1 MSYRMARTF
10 SRIAKL
16 GEKAVAT
23 PIAPKTA
30 TSCSNAPAGPTPD
43 PKALLVELN
52 VRVAAYN
59 ADKPEADQ
67 ITPFEEVGEAWPPA
81 AARHY

>member
-1 MSYRMARTF
+1 M
-10 SRIAKL
+10 
-16 GEKAVAT
+16 
-23 PIAPKTA
+23 
-30 TSCSNAPAGPTPD
+30 
-43 PKALLVELN
+43 ELN